1 MVVKRIRRTYMLDK
15 SSLVLLKEIKE
26 KKSKLIDM
34 GLYLKSESDII
45 NYSIRKFGDSLK
57 EKGL

>member
-1 MVVKRIRRTYMLDK
+1 MLDK